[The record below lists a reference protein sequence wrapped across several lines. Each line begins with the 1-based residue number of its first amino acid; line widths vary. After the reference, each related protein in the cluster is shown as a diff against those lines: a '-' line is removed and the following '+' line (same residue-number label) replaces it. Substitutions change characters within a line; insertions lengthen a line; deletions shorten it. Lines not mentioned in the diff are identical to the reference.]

1 MNAALADVTQFRAG
15 ASALAARCLR
25 LMPDWPVGE
34 ISHLYEELDTLSSLA
49 GQCGQA
55 AIADAAI
62 ELTVYLSSLV
72 DSGLQ
77 ASPAQRS
84 RALVLAESL
93 AAACGGEQP
102 RRRTSSAAGERS
114 NSHRAVL
121 YLRDDTTEMP
131 GLTKQLGQAGYLVQ
145 SLSDGN
151 RALVEARNRMPDAL
165 IVESGEAAL
174 LGRLLE
180 AAEQGRSGGHQRP
193 LALVLNDSG
202 DQRHRLFAQRAGA
215 DLVLEGGNAERVVQ
229 RLDDLFVAQRQE
241 QTRILVVDDDRSM
254 ALFCQ
259 TVLGHKG
266 MATRTAA
273 SAAEAFELLAEFRPD
288 LILLDLYLNDMNGI
302 EVAQLIRERP
312 DMAMVPIL
320 FMSGEENLDQR
331 FDAIRM
337 GGDDFLLKP
346 VKPRHLIASVSS
358 RVRRSRQLA
367 GLGDR
372 DASSV
377 PAGRSERSTLVHDLA
392 RSRRGELGDCVA
404 LVLLA
409 VDDVPNMARR
419 LGFVRTGDLAQ
430 QIVTQIALEGVFP
443 GGVCVLGEFSFLG
456 LAVASSEG
464 ALRVVCEKLRARLQG
479 RGWLSA
485 EAPEPVSFS
494 LAALRVDD
502 HSSDIDDLMSR
513 LSHRLLDAQDQGGGQ
528 SVWLPTATAL
538 RISQTPG
545 ELLARAILKRPLIAE
560 TTCIEFRPLLP
571 IQGQHAGQYLARLR
585 LVAPRSTLAESVIDA
600 NTYVP
605 IAREIHMLNRLDRWL
620 IDALARRIQS
630 AATASG
636 EIRILVPMS
645 ADSLAEPAF
654 ADWLLAELRKHRI
667 DGDALALL
675 LDGRDLLTD
684 LPRSTRLLDH
694 LQTTGAR
701 IFVKGFDDDGRDAMR
716 LLRLPSSYAN
726 IINLQAPDP
735 AMDAAAWG
743 RCRARLVA
751 ESQRH
756 GKIVVIDRVDRPEFL
771 SDLFRDN
778 VHYAVGSAIGDWQT
792 DLSSGAAAVTL

>member
-1 MNAALADVTQFRAG
+1 
-15 ASALAARCLR
+15 
-25 LMPDWPVGE
+25 MPEWPVGE
-34 ISHLYEELDTLSSLA
+34 ITHLYEELDTLSSVA
-49 GQCGQA
+49 GQHGQA

-77 ASPAQRS
+77 ASSAQRS
-84 RALVLAESL
+84 RAQALAELL
-93 AAACGGEQP
+93 AAAASGGETP
-102 RRRTSSAAGERS
+102 RRRPATTGEARPSTHRS
-114 NSHRAVL
+114 VL
-121 YLRDDTTEMP
+121 YLRADSMEMS

-145 SLSDGN
+145 SISDGN
-151 RALVEARNRMPDAL
+151 RALAEARNRTPDAL
-165 IVESGEAAL
+165 IVESGEAPL

-180 AAEQGRSGGHQRP
+180 AAEQGRNGGHQRP

-202 DQRHRLFAQRAGA
+202 DQRQRLFAQRAGA
-215 DLVLEGGNAERVVQ
+215 DLVLEGDTVEQLVQ

-241 QTRILVVDDDRSM
+241 QARILIVDDDRSM

-266 MATRTAA
+266 MTTRTAA
-273 SAAEAFELLAEFRPD
+273 SAAQAFELLAEFRPD

-367 GLGDR
+367 GLGER
-372 DASSV
+372 DTLNV
-377 PAGRSERSTLVHDLA
+377 PPGRTDRSTLVHDLA

-409 VDDVPNMARR
+409 VDDVPNMAHR

-430 QIVTQIALEGVFP
+430 QIVTQIVLEGVFP
-443 GGVCVLGEFSFLG
+443 GGVCVLGEFSLLG
-456 LAVASSEG
+456 LAAASSEG
-464 ALRVVCEKLRARLQG
+464 ALRVVCEKLQARLQG

-485 EAPEPVSFS
+485 EVPEPVSFS
-494 LAALRVDD
+494 LVALRVDD
-502 HSSDIDDLMSR
+502 HSSGIDELMSR

-538 RISQTPG
+538 RSAQTPG

-600 NTYVP
+600 DTYVP

-620 IDALARRIQS
+620 IDALARRIPT
-630 AATASG
+630 AAAASG
-636 EIRILVPMS
+636 EIRILVPLS
-645 ADSLAEPAF
+645 ADSLDEPAF
-654 ADWLLAELRKHRI
+654 ADWLLAELRKHQI

-675 LDGRDLLTD
+675 LDGRDLVAD
-684 LPRSTRLLDH
+684 LPRSTRLLDN

-701 IFVKGFDDDGRDAMR
+701 IFLRGFADDGRDAMR
-716 LLRLPSSYAN
+716 LLRLPSSYGN
-726 IINLQAPDP
+726 VIGLHAPDP
-735 AMDAAAWG
+735 AMDAATWG

-756 GKIVVIDRVDRPEFL
+756 GKIVVIDRVDRPEYL

-778 VHYAVGSAIGDWQT
+778 VHYAVGSAVGDWQAEP
-792 DLSSGAAAVTL
+792 SSGAVVVSL